1 MTMLWKKIWTD
12 LWSNKARTLL
22 AALSIA
28 VGVFAVGLI
37 VSSFSIVKKDMEIDY
52 LAVNPH
58 TVRIYCEDFEAID
71 ILHGLANIPG
81 VTAIEARY
89 NLWIK
94 VVGKDGKQYEINLN
108 SIGPLGEMQVDKLI
122 FEQGDTSLAYKEIYL
137 ERQGAE
143 GLGLKPGDNVNLILN
158 DGKTR
163 TLTVAGTVHDVT
175 ANPFKFT
182 SKTAGYVTPKTM
194 EWLGGSQQYNFVTIA
209 TSGSQTDAAYIR
221 TIAEKVAVK
230 IKRSGYFVSNI
241 SVNNPGKH
249 PAQSIIDSVLM
260 LMAALGVMSVFLSGF
275 LIINTTNALISQ
287 QIRQIGVMKAI
298 GATIFQL
305 IGMYM
310 VLVLIFG
317 LLALLIAVPLSAL
330 ASYGLTRWMIGMLNA
345 TPSPFSIPSTVMWLQ
360 VVIALAVP
368 VLAALVPV
376 LNGSR
381 LTVRQAISNYG
392 LTTPS
397 QHGLFDRLLES
408 IRGLPRPVLLSIRN
422 TFNRKTRLV
431 FTLITLVL
439 GGAIFIAVISVRES
453 MHIEVERT
461 FGYFQADVNVEFST
475 PFSFTKARDAIQ
487 DIPGILT
494 MEGWNIIRVNV
505 MHVDGENSDQVIL
518 HAPPADSKLVTPA
531 MADGRWLQPS
541 DTNAIVVDNHFVK
554 ARPDVKIGDE
564 ILVRINE
571 KDHPFIVV
579 GVFRL
584 ASNVPSPYAFVNNEY
599 LTQRIGGLGKVTSQR
614 VVTESHDA
622 AFQTNIL
629 KVLQDRFGEEHIRVT
644 LQTGSEAIAQSQ
656 RMTDI
661 LIYLLLFMAVLIA
674 AVGGLGL
681 TGTMSMN
688 VLERTREIGVLRSIG
703 AESGTIFQMVTTEGI
718 LVGLMSWGLSIP
730 LAIPL
735 THWLDNN
742 LGIRL
747 MTLPLFY
754 TLSTEG
760 IFVWLVIVLI
770 LSTFASMAPAR
781 NAIRLTV
788 RDVLAYE

>member
-1 MTMLWKKIWTD
+1 MLWKKIWTD

-37 VSSFSIVKKDMEIDY
+37 VTSFTITKKDMERDY

-58 TVRIYCEDFEAID
+58 TVQIYTQDFEATD
-71 ILHGLANIPG
+71 ILHGLANTPE
-81 VTAIEARY
+81 VAAIEARY
-89 NLWIK
+89 NLW
-94 VVGKDGKQYEINLN
+94 VEVAGRDGKQYPINLN
-108 SIGPLGEMQVDKLI
+108 SIGPLDEMQVDKLV
-122 FEQGDTSLAYKEIYL
+122 FEQGKSSLGFKDIYL

-143 GLGLKPGDNVNLILN
+143 GLGLKPGDTVDMILN
-158 DGKTR
+158 DGKKR
-163 TLTVAGTVHDVT
+163 TLIVAGTVHDVM

-194 EWLGGSQQYNFVTIA
+194 EWLGGSRQFNFVTIA
-209 TSGSQTDAAYIR
+209 TSGPQTDAAYIR
-221 TIAEKVAVK
+221 SIAEKVAVK
-230 IKRSGYFVSNI
+230 IERSGYFVSNI
-241 SVNNPGKH
+241 NINNPGKH

-260 LMAALGVMSVFLSGF
+260 LMAALGIMSVFLSGF
-275 LIINTTNALISQ
+275 LIINTTTALVSQ

-298 GATIFQL
+298 GATVFQL

-310 VLVLIFG
+310 ALVLAFG
-317 LLALLIAVPLSAL
+317 GLALLIAVPLSTL

-345 TPSPFSIPSTVMWLQ
+345 NPSPFSIPSVSLWLQ
-360 VVIALAVP
+360 VTIALAVP
-368 VLAALVPV
+368 VMAALVPV

-392 LTTPS
+392 LTAPS
-397 QHGLFDRLLES
+397 QHSLLDRLLES
-408 IRGLPRPVLLSIRN
+408 IRGLPRPILLSIRN

-439 GGAIFIAVISVRES
+439 GGAIFIAVLSVRES

-461 FGYFQADVNVEFST
+461 FGYFQSDVNVEFSN
-475 PFSFTKARDAIQ
+475 PYSFTKAQDALQ
-487 DIPGILT
+487 NVPGIVT

-505 MHVDGENSDQVIL
+505 MHTDGENSDQVIL

-531 MADGRWLQPS
+531 MAEGRWLNPT

-554 ARPDVKIGDE
+554 ARPDVKVGDE

-599 LTQRIGGLGKVTSQR
+599 LTQRIGGSGKVTSLR
-614 VVTESHDA
+614 VVTESHNA
-622 AFQTNIL
+622 AFQAN
-629 KVLQDRFGEEHIRVT
+629 VLQALQTRFDEEHIQVT
-644 LQTGSEAIAQSQ
+644 LQTGSESIAQSQ

-661 LIYLLLFMAVLIA
+661 LVYLLLFMAVLIA

-688 VLERTREIGVLRSIG
+688 VLERTREIGVMRSIG
-703 AESGTIFQMVTTEGI
+703 ADSGTIFQMVATEGV

-730 LAIPL
+730 LSILL

-742 LGIRL
+742 LGTRL

-754 TLSTEG
+754 TLSTDG
-760 IFVWLVIVLI
+760 IFIWFVIVLV
-770 LSTFASMAPAR
+770 LSSIASMAPAR